1 MSPDADAVLRERWS
15 RSQRYITTFSVFLPA
30 LQFLLCTAIVMLAG
44 DGIISSAAISLVPIA
59 IAALALRH
67 WLRRQTPLDPSSW
80 LPAAFLVVGVQQ
92 LSISVPAY
100 GIATSRTLD
109 ALTGLALLFFGSWA
123 VAVATCVAAHR
134 ASRALL
140 RPLVAELGSADL
152 RLTLGVRAAVD
163 GPELVSAQI
172 VVDRDRV
179 EWTVCLHAGRGRG
192 SRLDRSVPFR
202 DLIRIMPVTLPVVPE
217 SRPWTVLPGGITL
230 YAQAGPAV
238 LLTSIDDE
246 WLIPVH
252 DSVLV
257 AELLNRRREQWAL
270 GTN

>member
-1 MSPDADAVLRERWS
+1 M
-15 RSQRYITTFSVFLPA
+15 
-30 LQFLLCTAIVMLAG
+30 
-44 DGIISSAAISLVPIA
+44 
-59 IAALALRH
+59 
-67 WLRRQTPLDPSSW
+67 
-80 LPAAFLVVGVQQ
+80 VGVQQ
-92 LSISVPAY
+92 LSIAIPGY
-100 GIATSRTLD
+100 GVATGRTLD
-109 ALTGLALLFFGSWA
+109 ALTGPAVLFFGSWS

-140 RPLVAELGSADL
+140 KPLIAELGSADL
-152 RLTLGVRAAVD
+152 RLTLDVRAAVD
-163 GPELVSAQI
+163 GPELVSARF

-202 DLIRIMPVTLPVVPE
+202 DLIRVMPVTLPAVPE
-217 SRPWTVLPGGITL
+217 LRPWTVLPGGITL

-246 WLIPVH
+246 WLIPVR
-252 DSVLV
+252 DSVLFT
-257 AELLNRRREQWAL
+257 ELLNRRREMWAL